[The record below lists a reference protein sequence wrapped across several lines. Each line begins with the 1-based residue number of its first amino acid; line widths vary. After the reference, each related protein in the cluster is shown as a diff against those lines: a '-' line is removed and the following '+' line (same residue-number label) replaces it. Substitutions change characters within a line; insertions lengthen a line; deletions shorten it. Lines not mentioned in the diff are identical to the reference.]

1 MRNGRRAAFSREN
14 DHPGLALVIK
24 QDGPKITR
32 IFMNVAHTW
41 NEDAGSDEIR
51 QKSSEIPPVSPR
63 GLKIDFQLILRNKA
77 HHIGY
82 LPQCLVPVQRTRA
95 QTETI
100 LEVSHNSPA

>member
-14 DHPGLALVIK
+14 DHPGLTLLIK
-24 QDGPKITR
+24 QDGLKITR

-51 QKSSEIPPVSPR
+51 QEGSETPPVSPR

-82 LPQCLVPVQRTRA
+82 LPQCLVVVQKTRT
-95 QTETI
+95 QTEI
-100 LEVSHNSPA
+100 ISAVSHNSRA